1 MREHTEALRGLAA
14 ELYAP
19 EDEVALRELASG
31 ATFEYAAL
39 AAFDVQ
45 VGGPSVVTLVDRRLG
60 GGTLGIPQHGV
71 GRYERDDRDVFR
83 PLQYAGVYFTKN
95 AAEIE
100 WLTRAIVEA
109 SSGHVEALV
118 KRIGRTPRSPL
129 GAALRSLRGRSAMDP
144 ETENLVARFVP
155 VYNEAKHSF
164 DHDMDTHRFSVEDA
178 VLAYFVCRRL
188 GERLY
193 PLARLST
200 DLSIFDSPA

>member
-1 MREHTEALRGLAA
+1 MNEHTEILRVLSS
-14 ELYAP
+14 ELYAR
-19 EDEVALRELASG
+19 EDADILHSLAS
-31 ATFEYAAL
+31 ASTFEYAAL
-39 AAFDVQ
+39 AAFDTR
-45 VGGPSVVTLVDRRLG
+45 VGGPSVAALVDRRRR

-71 GRYERDDRDVFR
+71 GRYEIADRDVFR
-83 PLQYAGVYFTKN
+83 PLQYAGVYFTMN
-95 AAEIE
+95 ATEIE

-129 GAALRSLRGRSAMDP
+129 GAALRALRGRNVMDP
-144 ETENLVARFVP
+144 ETEDLVGRFVP
-155 VYNEAKHSF
+155 IYNDAKHAF

-193 PLARLST
+193 SLARLNT
-200 DLSIFDSPA
+200 DMSVFDLPV

>member
-1 MREHTEALRGLAA
+1 MKEHTETLRALVA
-14 ELYAP
+14 ELYAR
-19 EDEVALRELASG
+19 DDADTLHSLASG
-31 ATFEYAAL
+31 PTFDHAAL
-39 AAFDVQ
+39 AAFDLH

-71 GRYERDDRDVFR
+71 GRYERADRDVFR

-95 AAEIE
+95 ATEIE

-118 KRIGRTPRSPL
+118 KRIGRTPRLPL

-144 ETENLVARFVP
+144 ETEDLVARFVP
-155 VYNEAKHSF
+155 VYNDAKHAF

-193 PLARLST
+193 PLARLAT
-200 DLSIFDSPA
+200 DLSIFDSLA